1 MQPRALGS
9 GNSQCSVTYELS
21 DKDII
26 KPRLMRIEVFAS
38 DKAAATTQK
47 SRFCFYVLA
56 DINLIDR
63 QDQKLKGR

>member
-1 MQPRALGS
+1 
-9 GNSQCSVTYELS
+9 
-21 DKDII
+21 
-26 KPRLMRIEVFAS
+26 MRIEVFAS